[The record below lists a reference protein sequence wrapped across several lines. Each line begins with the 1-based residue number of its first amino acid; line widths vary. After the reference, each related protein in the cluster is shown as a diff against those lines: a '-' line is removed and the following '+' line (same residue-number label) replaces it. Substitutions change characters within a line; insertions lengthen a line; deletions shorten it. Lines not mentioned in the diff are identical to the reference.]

1 MRSVRVHLGERS
13 YSISIGRGALGRLG
27 QAAKRF
33 FPGGRALVVTDRNV
47 APILGERVLRALGRG
62 GCDASL
68 CAVPAGERSKS
79 LAQLSKLFDR
89 LAVLRIERGC
99 GVVALGG
106 GVVGD
111 LAGFAAAAYLR
122 GLPYIQVPT
131 SLLAL
136 VDSAVGGKTAVDH
149 KAGKNLIG
157 AFYQPAAVIADV
169 AALRTLPE
177 RHYRAG
183 LAEVVKHAAIADP
196 RLFSFL
202 ENNAARVRRREA
214 GVMERVVAVNCR
226 IKARVVEA
234 DEREAGVRET
244 LNFGHT
250 LGHAVEMMAGYSS
263 SLYHGE
269 AVAIGMAAAA
279 RLSVSA
285 GKCGAPDAERLVV
298 LLERFGLPVAM
309 RKPPATAA
317 LRSALARDKK
327 TRKGMPKFVLKDRIG
342 SVTTGREVAPSGWR
356 AALAGRAAPA
366 GGGR

>member
-1 MRSVRVHLGERS
+1 M
-13 YSISIGRGALGRLG
+13 
-27 QAAKRF
+27 
-33 FPGGRALVVTDRNV
+33 
-47 APILGERVLRALGRG
+47 
-62 GCDASL
+62 
-68 CAVPAGERSKS
+68 
-79 LAQLSKLFDR
+79 
-89 LAVLRIERGC
+89 
-99 GVVALGG
+99 
-106 GVVGD
+106 
-111 LAGFAAAAYLR
+111 
-122 GLPYIQVPT
+122 
-131 SLLAL
+131 
-136 VDSAVGGKTAVDH
+136 
-149 KAGKNLIG
+149 
-157 AFYQPAAVIADV
+157 IADV

-309 RKPPATAA
+309 RKPP
-317 LRSALARDKK
+317 RH
-327 TRKGMPKFVLKDRIG
+327 
-342 SVTTGREVAPSGWR
+342 
-356 AALAGRAAPA
+356 GRAPVGARPRQKDAKGDAEIRPHGQDRQCDHGPGGGPLWVARGSGGARGA
-366 GGGR
+366 GGGRALASPGMPPPSR